1 MNRNI
6 IKIFLLVTLAV
17 LLVGIASASDPST
30 DTTSTPA
37 TDVST
42 DTTCTD
48 TTDILVEDTTSTST
62 NAITE
67 SVPDKQPD
75 SKRITKEE
83 KNIKTANEA
92 INVGNYDQLCDAYSS
107 SDATVT
113 INITENI
120 TLQANPT
127 LGSNIKNLRIEGN

>member
-62 NAITE
+62 NAIAE

-75 SKRITKEE
+75 SKRIKKE
-83 KNIKTANEA
+83 
-92 INVGNYDQLCDAYSS
+92 
-107 SDATVT
+107 
-113 INITENI
+113 
-120 TLQANPT
+120 
-127 LGSNIKNLRIEGN
+127 